1 MLEQIE
7 KTIYMVAIYIRLSKE
22 DVDRGYDES
31 ESIKNQRTLLTEY
44 VQKLGWKY
52 QLIDT
57 YIDQGFTGTNFN
69 RPDFQRMI
77 KDIENGKINMVVTKD
92 LSRLGRDYIETGE
105 YIEKWFPENN
115 VRYVSVTDGIDTFE
129 TSNGNNDIAPFKSI
143 LNDMYSKDLS
153 KKIRTA
159 LHTMQK
165 QGKWV
170 GGKTAIGYMKDPN
183 DKNKLII
190 CEPEA
195 EIVKTIFD
203 MALLG
208 NQVGVI
214 RDYLNTNNIP
224 TANQSRYNKDSF
236 WENKTIKNILR
247 NKVYI
252 GTTEQNK
259 RSRISYKNRK
269 LRPNPKEQWNVVEN
283 THPPIIDKKVFDMVQ
298 KMVIVQSYNR
308 NEKKNMFLLDGLL
321 FCYECKHKIGV
332 RGKKNGN
339 YYMVCNNYRR
349 NSKLKLCTSHGF
361 SYSNLEETVVKN
373 IKQLFKVIDNEKILL
388 NVKKSM
394 TGYDY
399 GKILQNIENEIKLIN
414 NNIDQM
420 YVDKL
425 NNKISE
431 EMYERLFSKLKNKI
445 KQKENEYIEI
455 KRQKE
460 ESKKDDT
467 EKIKSVIQEFLSL
480 NKPTSEIMKVIIN
493 RIEIHQDKQVDL
505 YFNFKQLNNLKEKA

>member
-1 MLEQIE
+1 
-7 KTIYMVAIYIRLSKE
+7 
-22 DVDRGYDES
+22 
-31 ESIKNQRTLLTEY
+31 
-44 VQKLGWKY
+44 
-52 QLIDT
+52 
-57 YIDQGFTGTNFN
+57 
-69 RPDFQRMI
+69 MI
-77 KDIENGKINMVVTKD
+77 N
-92 LSRLGRDYIETGE
+92 
-105 YIEKWFPENN
+105 
-115 VRYVSVTDGIDTFE
+115 
-129 TSNGNNDIAPFKSI
+129 
-143 LNDMYSKDLS
+143 SKDLS

-170 GGKTAIGYMKDPN
+170 GGKTPLGYAKDLT

-190 CEPEA
+190 YEPEA
-195 EIVKTIFD
+195 QIVRNIFN
-203 MALLG
+203 MAFTG

-214 RDYLNTNNIP
+214 RDYLNSNNIL
-224 TANQSRYNKDSF
+224 TANKSRYNKDTF
-236 WENKTIKNILR
+236 WENKTVKNILK

-252 GTTEQNK
+252 GTTVQNK

-269 LRPNPKEQWNVVEN
+269 IKTNPEEKWIEVEN
-283 THPPIIDKKVFDMVQ
+283 THEPIIDKKIFDAVQ
-298 KMVIVQSYNR
+298 KMVIVQNYNR

-361 SYSNLEETVVKN
+361 SYSNLEETIISYIKN
-373 IKQLFKVIDNEKILL
+373 LFQKIDSEKIELE
-388 NVKKSM
+388 VKKGM
-394 TGYDY
+394 TKYDY
-399 GKILQNIENEIKLIN
+399 GKILQKLEKEIKLIN

-431 EMYERLFSKLKNKI
+431 EMYERLFSKLKNEI

-455 KRQKE
+455 KKQKE
-460 ESKKDDT
+460 EAKQDDT
-467 EKIKSVIQEFLSL
+467 EKIKSVVQNFLSL

-493 RIEIHQDKQVDL
+493 KIEIHQDKQVDL
-505 YFNFKQLNNLKEKA
+505 YFNFKQLNNLKEKI

>member
-1 MLEQIE
+1 
-7 KTIYMVAIYIRLSKE
+7 
-22 DVDRGYDES
+22 
-31 ESIKNQRTLLTEY
+31 
-44 VQKLGWKY
+44 
-52 QLIDT
+52 
-57 YIDQGFTGTNFN
+57 
-69 RPDFQRMI
+69 
-77 KDIENGKINMVVTKD
+77 
-92 LSRLGRDYIETGE
+92 
-105 YIEKWFPENN
+105 
-115 VRYVSVTDGIDTFE
+115 
-129 TSNGNNDIAPFKSI
+129 
-143 LNDMYSKDLS
+143 
-153 KKIRTA
+153 
-159 LHTMQK
+159 
-165 QGKWV
+165 
-170 GGKTAIGYMKDPN
+170 
-183 DKNKLII
+183 
-190 CEPEA
+190 
-195 EIVKTIFD
+195 
-203 MALLG
+203 MASSG
-208 NQVGVI
+208 NQVGAI
-214 RDYLNTNNIP
+214 RDYLNNSNIP
-224 TANQSRYNKDSF
+224 TANKSRYNKETF
-236 WENKTIKNILR
+236 WDNKTVKNILK
-247 NKVYI
+247 NKAYI
-252 GTTEQNK
+252 GITVQNK

-269 LRPNPKEQWNVVEN
+269 IRQNPKEKWIVVEN
-283 THPPIIDKKVFDMVQ
+283 THESIIDKKVFDSVQ
-298 KMVIVQSYNR
+298 KMVIVQNYNR

-373 IKQLFKVIDNEKILL
+373 IKQLFKDIDNEKILL

-425 NNKISE
+425 NNNISE

>member
-1 MLEQIE
+1 MLQQIE
-7 KTIYMVAIYIRLSKE
+7 KTIYKVAIYIRLSKE
-22 DVDRGYDES
+22 DVDKGYDES

-77 KDIENGKINMVVTKD
+77 RDIEKGKINMVVTKD

-159 LHTMQK
+159 MHTMQK

-170 GGKTAIGYMKDPN
+170 GGKTPLGYIKDSN

-190 CEPEA
+190 YEPEA
-195 EIVKTIFD
+195 QIVRTIFN
-203 MALLG
+203 MASNG
-208 NQVGVI
+208 NQVGTI
-214 RDYLNTNNIP
+214 RDYLNDNDIP
-224 TANQSRYNKDSF
+224 TANKSRYNKETF
-236 WENKTIKNILR
+236 WENKTVKNILK

-252 GTTEQNK
+252 GTTVQNK

-269 LRPNPKEQWNVVEN
+269 IRTNPEEKWIEVEN
-283 THPPIIDKKVFDMVQ
+283 THEPIIDKKIFDTVQ
-298 KMVIVQSYNR
+298 KMVIVQNYNR
-308 NEKKNMFLLDGLL
+308 NEKKNKFLLDGLL

-361 SYSNLEETVVKN
+361 SYYNLEETIIN
-373 IKQLFKVIDNEKILL
+373 YIKKLFQKIDSEQIELE
-388 NVKKSM
+388 VKKGM
-394 TGYDY
+394 TKYDY
-399 GKILQNIENEIKLIN
+399 GKILQKLENEIKLIN

-431 EMYERLFSKLKNKI
+431 EMYERLFSKLKNEI
-445 KQKENEYIEI
+445 KQKEKEYIEI

-480 NKPTSEIMKVIIN
+480 NKPIPEIMKVIIN

-505 YFNFKQLNNLKEKA
+505 YFNFKQLNNLKEKI

>member
-1 MLEQIE
+1 MLTM
-7 KTIYMVAIYIRLSKE
+7 KNNVRFALYARLSRE
-22 DVDRGYDES
+22 DES
-31 ESIKNQRTLLTEY
+31 DNDESRSIENQRKNIKEYLTSKGFILVNE
-44 VQKLGWKY
+44 
-52 QLIDT
+52 
-57 YIDQGFTGTNFN
+57 YIDDGVSGASLN
-69 RPDFQRMI
+69 RPGFNELLNDFEQGLFDGI
-77 KDIENGKINMVVTKD
+77 IVKD

-129 TSNGNNDIAPFKSI
+129 ASNGNNDIAPFKSI

-170 GGKTAIGYMKDPN
+170 GGKTPLGYTKDSN

-190 CEPEA
+190 YEPEA
-195 EIVKTIFD
+195 QIVRTIFN
-203 MALLG
+203 MASSG
-208 NQVGVI
+208 NQVGTI
-214 RDYLNTNNIP
+214 RDYLNNSNIP
-224 TANQSRYNKDSF
+224 TVNKSRYNKETF
-236 WENKTIKNILR
+236 WENKTVKNILK
-247 NKVYI
+247 NKAYI
-252 GTTEQNK
+252 GTTVQNK

-269 LRPNPKEQWNVVEN
+269 IRTNPEEKWIEVEN
-283 THPPIIDKKVFDMVQ
+283 THEPIIDKKIFNAVQ
-298 KMVIVQSYNR
+298 KMVIVQNYNR

-332 RGKKNGN
+332 RGKNNGN

-361 SYSNLEETVVKN
+361 SYSNLEYTVINYIKN
-373 IKQLFKVIDNEKILL
+373 LFQKIDSEKIELE
-388 NVKKSM
+388 VKKGM
-394 TGYDY
+394 TKYDY
-399 GKILQNIENEIKLIN
+399 GKKLQKLENEIKLIN

-431 EMYERLFSKLKNKI
+431 EMYERLLIKFGDEI
-445 KQKENEYIEI
+445 KQKEKEYMEI
-455 KRQKE
+455 KQQKE
-460 ESKKDDT
+460 EAKQDDT
-467 EKIKSVIQEFLSL
+467 EKIKSVVQDFLSL

-493 RIEIHQDKQVDL
+493 RIEIHQNKQVDL
-505 YFNFKQLNNLKEKA
+505 YFNFKQLNNLKEKI